1 MSYRHTI
8 HSILAVTL
16 GIGVGCGAVT
26 AVAGEPGA
34 GAGGPF
40 VALDKARAAAA
51 TSAQHAAQSDAQAAA
66 AFGAATPP
74 ADPAAQPAAAAAQPA
89 DTAGAPAA
97 GAAVASAGHAPT
109 DGKYDPTAHRDPF
122 RPPNLSTAVAET
134 SPKTPL
140 EGYEIGQ
147 LRLVGVISGA
157 SDTRA
162 MVEDSAG
169 LGYIVTAGTPIG
181 TAGGIVRRIEPRRML
196 IEETS
201 TNFYGEKQ
209 PREVVMELPQ
219 EDRSP

>member
-8 HSILAVTL
+8 HSTLAVMV
-16 GIGVGCGAVT
+16 GISVGCGAVT
-26 AVAGEPGA
+26 ALAGET

-40 VALDKARAAAA
+40 TALDKARAAATA
-51 TSAQHAAQSDAQAAA
+51 SAQRAVQSDAQAAEA
-66 AFGAATPP
+66 LGAATPP
-74 ADPAAQPAAAAAQPA
+74 ADAAAQPA
-89 DTAGAPAA
+89 SGTAGAPAS
-97 GAAVASAGHAPT
+97 GDAVATVGHAPT

-122 RPPNLSTAVAET
+122 RPPNLTTAVAET

-147 LRLVGVISGA
+147 LKLVGVISDA
-157 SDTRA
+157 HDTRA

-181 TAGGIVRRIEPRRML
+181 TGGGIVRRIEPRRVL

-209 PREVVMELPQ
+209 PREVIMELPQ

>member
-8 HSILAVTL
+8 HSILAVSV
-16 GIGVGCGAVT
+16 GISVGCGAVT
-26 AVAGEPGA
+26 ALADETGI
-34 GAGGPF
+34 GGPF
-40 VALDKARAAAA
+40 GALDKARAAATA
-51 TSAQHAAQSDAQAAA
+51 SAERAVQSDARAAE

-74 ADPAAQPAAAAAQPA
+74 ANAAAEPASDAAR
-89 DTAGAPAA
+89 APAA
-97 GAAVASAGHAPT
+97 GDAVASVGHAST
-109 DGKYDPTAHRDPF
+109 DGKYDPAAHRDPF
-122 RPPNLSTAVAET
+122 RPPNLTTAAAET

-147 LRLVGVISGA
+147 LKLVGIISGLR
-157 SDTRA
+157 DTRA

-181 TAGGIVRRIEPRRML
+181 TAGGVVRQIEPRRVL